1 MERNWTYD
9 SEMPIDTIMRQ
20 WPATIAVLIRH
31 RMLCVGCPIA
41 AFHTVS
47 DACREHGT
55 DEGTFVRE
63 LGDAITA
70 SCEGKLE
77 RAVR

>member
-9 SEMPIDTIMRQ
+9 PEMPIDTIMRR

-31 RMLCVGCPIA
+31 RMLCVGCPIGV
-41 AFHTVS
+41 FHTVM
-47 DACREHGT
+47 DACREHGI
-55 DEGTFVRE
+55 DEATFVRE

-70 SCEGKLE
+70 SHERKLHQ
-77 RAVR
+77 AV